1 MASVTCNAE
10 EGSTRRDGADL
21 WALRLGDELLDLW
34 DLYAEGARDDAWW
47 FLSGQRVAVRPWRGK
62 PIPIPQKPPPP
73 FDADSSSLSA
83 SSLYRPWNPSMLRQN
98 PPPDGYFYI
107 PVDRVQRELA
117 LIDVTTGRADCWE
130 LDLLANGWRV
140 ERIEVSA
147 HQHIAI
153 VEKCA
158 PIKPQI
164 DSRTA
169 TERFMGSKKRGKH
182 DYGYDDYLD
191 D

>member
-1 MASVTCNAE
+1 MTCNAE
-10 EGSTRRDGADL
+10 EGWPFAPGDL
-21 WALRLGDELLDLW
+21 WALRLGDDLLDLW

-47 FLSGQRVAVRPWRGK
+47 FSSGQRVAVRPWRGK
-62 PIPIPQKPPPP
+62 PIPIPQKPLPP

-83 SSLYRPWNPSMLRQN
+83 SSLYRPWNRSMLRQN

-107 PVDRVQRELA
+107 PVDEVIWA
-117 LIDVTTGRADCWE
+117 LRAFGLYHGFWE

-169 TERFMGSKKRGKH
+169 TERFMGVKRRGKH
-182 DYGYDDYLD
+182 ET
-191 D
+191 